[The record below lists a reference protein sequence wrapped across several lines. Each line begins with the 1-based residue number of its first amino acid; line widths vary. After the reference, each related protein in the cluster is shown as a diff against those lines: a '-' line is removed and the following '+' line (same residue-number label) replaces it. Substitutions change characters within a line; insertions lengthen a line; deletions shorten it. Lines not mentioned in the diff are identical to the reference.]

1 MLFRTVVALAAL
13 MALAACAGV
22 GIVDSNDPNVKVAQA
37 EQLTSVGRA
46 AQARRQLDE
55 AIPLFEAKNDKAGL
69 AEAYRQYGFLARV
82 GGAQEGVMSIRQP
95 VTAYSS
101 ENLALSD
108 QYLHKS
114 VTLFAD
120 ADRLDMA
127 SNVYIQLS
135 NNAYFR
141 KETKEACAYLDN
153 SSAAHRQWQVKNP
166 GKAIELPRGMKTFD
180 DLIALMKKDTG
191 CA

>member
-13 MALAACAGV
+13 TALTACAGV

-37 EQLTSVGRA
+37 EQLTRVGRA

-69 AEAYRQYGFLARV
+69 AEVYRQYGFLARL
-82 GGAQEGVMSIRQP
+82 GGAQEGVIAIRQP
-95 VTAYSS
+95 VAAYSS
-101 ENLALSD
+101 ANLALSD

-114 VTLFAD
+114 VALFAE

-127 SNVYIQLS
+127 SNVYMQLS

-141 KETKEACAYLDN
+141 KETKEACAYLDH
-153 SSAAHRQWQVKNP
+153 SSAVHRQWQAKHP
-166 GKAIELPRGMKTFD
+166 GAAIELPQGMKTFD
-180 DLIALMKKDTG
+180 DLIAYMKKETG